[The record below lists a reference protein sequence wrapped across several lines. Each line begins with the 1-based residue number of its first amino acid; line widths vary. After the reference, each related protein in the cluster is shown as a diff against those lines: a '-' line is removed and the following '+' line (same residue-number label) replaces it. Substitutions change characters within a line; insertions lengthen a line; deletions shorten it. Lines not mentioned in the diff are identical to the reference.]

1 MTTNPETSRAE
12 RFTQDLNRLKIPD
25 PAKSRSQL
33 WIRLGVAGMIL
44 GVALGVVAYL
54 MSHNTSDPLVQ
65 RDALTIALTGVAV
78 AVVSSAVFLRFSLT
92 NFLRFWLARQ
102 AFDLNAFG
110 ERLTTDRIPAIDNTP
125 TVPKEGL
132 HDDHRSAA
140 IARG

>member
-1 MTTNPETSRAE
+1 MTSTPKNDRAE
-12 RFTQDLNRLKIPD
+12 RFAQELDRLKIPD
-25 PAKSRSQL
+25 PAKSRSQM

-44 GVALGVVAYL
+44 GVALGIIAYL

-65 RDALTIALTGVAV
+65 RDALTLALTGIAV
-78 AVVSSAVFLRFSLT
+78 AVVSSAVFLRYSLT

-110 ERLTTDRIPAIDNTP
+110 EQLTADRISVVENAQTRPE
-125 TVPKEGL
+125 KGL